1 MAEDT
6 AVATTVDQTS
16 GFSFANWEGSASP
29 SFSFVQ
35 SESNAF
41 QGVVSSAASGTK
53 HSSNKRRSPPAGR
66 KKKEEA
72 DEVASVSPAAAPSA
86 PAAKTGFE
94 MDPEAPSLLDK
105 LPVPLLH
112 KILFLL
118 EEPRKVDQ
126 QLLDPVVMLADD
138 ERKLS
143 RSMASLMLSC
153 KSIYRSGMKR
163 GGVPTSRPVF
173 YAVCMARRGERE
185 QLQELLQTIGAR
197 GQTQALL
204 DRALMESCTTA
215 SAERVCEAAAL
226 LLDAGASARAVC
238 FYGQPVHVAAR
249 RGHEGLLRLLLDRG
263 ADPTALDG
271 VGFTAMQCASNSGNE
286 PLARLLQ
293 EVWDARKQN

>member
-1 MAEDT
+1 MSGVQLSEDT
-6 AVATTVDQTS
+6 AVAAAVEQTS
-16 GFSFANWEGSASP
+16 GFSFANW
-29 SFSFVQ
+29 
-35 SESNAF
+35 ESNAF

-53 HSSNKRRSPPAGR
+53 NINKKRRSPAASR
-66 KKKEEA
+66 IKKK
-72 DEVASVSPAAAPSA
+72 DDGDVAFAFAAVPAPSA

-105 LPVPLLH
+105 LPIPLLH

-215 SAERVCEAAAL
+215 SSERVCEAAAL
-226 LLDAGASARAVC
+226 LLDAGASPRAVC

-263 ADPTALDG
+263 ADPTVLDG

-293 EVWDARKQN
+293 EIWDARKEGSTEK